1 MTKSMTLLVA
11 LLSFTFTTSILAQ
24 KADNKKAKEP
34 KPSNMWEVG
43 ANGGYFFVAGDVPS
57 KFGYAYGV
65 HVRKATD
72 YIFSLRA
79 DFLMG
84 RAKGENAS
92 RQYTTDWFSATGWGV
107 LSLSSFRFDKA
118 VRNTNYYIMGGAG
131 ANSFKSDYFNET
143 TPARKGNII
152 PRQFTPHAGLGAGL
166 AIRLSK
172 KVNIGLEHQ
181 AMLLFGRRAD
191 LLDGSEDEGGVRSP
205 FRDIVNYS
213 NIKINYNLGNSSNKS
228 EPLYWTNPLDNVMN
242 DIADVKAKTDEALKD
257 SDRDGV
263 LDIVDQEPNTP
274 PNASVDTK
282 GRTLDSDKDG
292 VPDYRDREPYYP
304 PRAGEE
310 VDAEGI
316 VVNPLPGGG
325 RPGGPGGVNGANGVT
340 EQRVQEM
347 IDEALARYQL
357 TESAS
362 SVAEWFLPMIHF
374 GSDQSS
380 IKYSDYGTLA
390 SIGRMMKGNPNLRL
404 VVSGF
409 TDQTGPET
417 YNNLLSY
424 QRAKAVIDHL
434 STNHTIGRGRFVLQ
448 YGGKENALVP
458 SSASYMNRRVEFR
471 VATAS
476 DVEMDPPSGGAN
488 SKSGY

>member
-1 MTKSMTLLVA
+1 MTKSITLLVA
-11 LLSFTFTTSILAQ
+11 LLSFTFTTTIFAQ
-24 KADNKKAKEP
+24 KGDKKDKQP

-43 ANGGYFFVAGDVPS
+43 ANGGYFFLAGDVPS

-79 DFLMG
+79 DFMMG
-84 RAKGENAS
+84 QAKGENAV
-92 RQYTTDWFSATGWGV
+92 RRYTTDWFSGTGWGV
-107 LSLSSFRFDKA
+107 LSLNNFRFDKA
-118 VRNTNYYIMGGAG
+118 VRNSNYYIMGGAG
-131 ANSFKSDYFNET
+131 VNSFKSDFFNEN
-143 TPARKGNII
+143 TPQRMGNII
-152 PRQFTPHAGLGAGL
+152 PRKFTPHAGLGAGV
-166 AIRLSK
+166 AIRISK
-172 KVNIGLEHQ
+172 RLNIGVEHQ

-191 LLDGSEDEGGVRSP
+191 LLDGSELEMGVRSP

-213 NIKINYNLGNSSNKS
+213 NVRINYNIGNPSNQS
-228 EPLYWTNPLDNVMN
+228 EPLYWANPMESIMD
-242 DIADVKAKTDEALKD
+242 DIADVKAKTDEALAD

-274 PNASVDTK
+274 PNATVDTK

-310 VDAEGI
+310 VDAEGV

-325 RPGGPGGVNGANGVT
+325 RPGPGGVNGGGGGVT

-374 GSDQSS
+374 GSDQSTV
-380 IKYSDYGTLA
+380 KYSDYGTLA

-404 VVSGF
+404 VVSGY
-409 TDQTGPET
+409 TDQTGPES

-424 QRAKAVIDHL
+424 QRAKAVIEHL
-434 STNHTIGRGRFVLQ
+434 STNHSIGRGRFVLQ

-458 SSASYMNRRVEFR
+458 RSASYMNRRVEFR

-476 DVEMDPPSGGAN
+476 DVEMDPPSPG
-488 SKSGY
+488 SDSRSGY

>member
-1 MTKSMTLLVA
+1 MTKSITLLVA
-11 LLSFTFTTSILAQ
+11 VLSFTFTTALIGQ
-24 KADNKKAKEP
+24 NGKNKKAKDP

-57 KFGYAYGV
+57 KFGYAYGL

-84 RAKGENAS
+84 RAKGEGNG
-92 RQYTTDWFSATGWGV
+92 RQFTTDWFSATGWGL
-107 LSLSSFRFDKA
+107 LSLSNFRFDKA
-118 VRNTNYYIMGGAG
+118 VRNTNYYIMAGAG

-143 TPARKGNII
+143 TPQRMGNII
-152 PRQFTPHAGLGAGL
+152 PREFTPHAGLGAGL
-166 AIRLSK
+166 AVRISK
-172 KVNIGLEHQ
+172 RMNVGVEHQ
-181 AMLLFGRRAD
+181 ALLLFGRRAD
-191 LLDGSEDEGGVRSP
+191 LLDGSEKEAGVRSP
-205 FRDIVNYS
+205 FRDIVNYT
-213 NIKINYNLGNSSNKS
+213 NIKINFNLGNTSRQS
-228 EPLYWTNPLDNVMN
+228 EPLYWANPLENVMN
-242 DIADVKAKTDEALKD
+242 DIADVKAKTDEALTD

-274 PNASVDTK
+274 PNATVDTK

-310 VDAEGI
+310 VNAEG
-316 VVNPLPGGG
+316 VVTNPLPGGG
-325 RPGGPGGVNGANGVT
+325 RPGSPGAGGVT

-374 GSDQSS
+374 GSDQSTV
-380 IKYSDYGTLA
+380 KYSDYGTLA

-404 VVSGF
+404 VVTGF
-409 TDQTGPET
+409 TDQTGPES

-434 STNHTIGRGRFVLQ
+434 STNHGVGRGRFVLQ
-448 YGGKENALVP
+448 YAGKENALVP
-458 SSASYMNRRVEFR
+458 SNSSYMNRRVEFR

-476 DVEMDPPSGGAN
+476 DVEMDPPSPDSN
-488 SKSGY
+488 SRSGY